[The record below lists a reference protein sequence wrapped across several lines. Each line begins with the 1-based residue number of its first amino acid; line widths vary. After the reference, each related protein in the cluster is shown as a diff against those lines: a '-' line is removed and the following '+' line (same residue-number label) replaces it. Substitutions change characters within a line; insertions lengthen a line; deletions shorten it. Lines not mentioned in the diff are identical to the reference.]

1 MLVKSIFFVG
11 TGGLLILGVATINQ
25 KIKKTVLMKIIL
37 FGAFLALV
45 SVNNFISIYYVISI

>member
-45 SVNNFISIYYVISI
+45 SVNNFISIYYVISV